1 MFGGVTK
8 LNENL
13 NTNITKEMLMLLMG
27 PITQIMFWILI
38 YILHIKGYVGINTY
52 EKISIIN
59 KILLNFNLMPILP
72 LDGGKLLNNVLDLF
86 LSYNLSHIIS
96 IIISII
102 FLPFMF
108 VFDNKIFTL
117 IIIIFLILN
126 IKDEII
132 IHKYRLRK
140 LLLERKLNNIYFKK
154 RISINKIEEV
164 KRNYSFI
171 INSNGI
177 KIDEKTYYEKYF
189 LLQST

>member
-13 NTNITKEMLMLLMG
+13 NTNITKEILMLLMG

-154 RISINKIEEV
+154 RIPINKIEEV

-171 INSNGI
+171 INKNGI